1 MGRLFKEY
9 DKRQVTSLGGFW
21 RFIEDAERKGE
32 EEKWFN
38 TFPET
43 AEKMFVPS
51 CWNLKLGKLEYFG
64 AAWYE
69 REIDITSKNSLLE
82 FEGVLSYAKVWLDG
96 EYLGDHYGGYTAF
109 SFLLENIEIGIHRLT
124 VMVDNSADDATLPSD
139 VADWYRYGGI
149 IRDVKLHNL
158 NNTYISK
165 VHISY
170 DLSDN
175 LDSAEVLVKANIS
188 SLAGEREENI
198 TLKFGDSVVV
208 EQSVTLGEEKTFEF
222 KFSADNISLWDID
235 APNLYTVK
243 ISTSDD
249 DITDRIGF
257 RKIETKENKIF
268 LNGKSIFLK
277 GVNRH
282 EDHPEFGNAFPV
294 SLMQR
299 DLDII
304 KNLGCNTIRGSHY
317 PNSKEFLDLL
327 DENGILFWSEIPMWG
342 EQNVET
348 LNKPILLS
356 RALYMHTEMVEQY
369 FNHPSIIIWGMH
381 NEIETTEQI
390 AVTITEK
397 IYNLLKGSDTSR
409 LITYATDRAERDICF
424 KYCDF
429 ISINKYFGWYG
440 GGTDAWKGFFDEL
453 KVWFKE
459 QGVSEKAVVMSEFG
473 GAALYGNHTFD
484 NIKWS
489 EEYQANL
496 LSESIDAFIESG
508 MVCGTYV
515 WHFADARTIRPVTD
529 RARGFNNKGILNEY
543 RKPKAAYF
551 TVKEKYSKL

>member
-1 MGRLFKEY
+1 MGRLFKEHE
-9 DKRQVTSLGGFW
+9 KRQVSSLGGFW
-21 RFIEDAERKGE
+21 RFIEDAEKKGE
-32 EEKWFN
+32 QEEWFKN
-38 TFPET
+38 FPET
-43 AEKMFVPS
+43 KQKIFVPS
-51 CWNLKLGKLEYFG
+51 CWNCAFGKLEYFG
-64 AAWYE
+64 IAWYE

-96 EYLGDHYGGYTAF
+96 EYLGNHYGGYTSF
-109 SFLLENIEIGIHRLT
+109 SFALTDIEKGRHTLT

-158 NNTYISK
+158 KNTYISSM
-165 VHISY
+165 HISY
-170 DLSDN
+170 ELSKN

-188 SLAGEREENI
+188 SLGGERQENL
-198 TLKFGDSVVV
+198 TLKFDGKQVAQ
-208 EQSVTLGEEKTFEF
+208 QSVMLGEEKTFEF
-222 KFSADNISLWDID
+222 KFSAENISLWDID

-243 ISTSDD
+243 ISTGDD
-249 DITDRIGF
+249 DIIDRIGF

-294 SLMQR
+294 SLMQK
-299 DLDII
+299 DLDIV

-356 RALYMHTEMVEQY
+356 RALYMHTEMVNQY
-369 FNHPSIIIWGMH
+369 FNHPSIVIWGMH
-381 NEIETTEQI
+381 NEIETKEQI
-390 AVTITEK
+390 AVAITEK
-397 IYNLLKGSDTSR
+397 IYNLLKSLDSSR
-409 LITYATDRAERDICF
+409 LITYATDRAEKDICL

-489 EEYQANL
+489 EEYQSNL

-508 MVCGTYV
+508 MITGTYV

-551 TVKEKYSKL
+551 TVKEKYNKL

>member
-1 MGRLFKEY
+1 MSRLFKEH
-9 DKRQVTSLGGFW
+9 DKRQVVSLGGFW
-21 RFIEDAERKGE
+21 RFIEDAEGKGE
-32 EEKWFN
+32 SEEWFKN
-38 TFPET
+38 FPENT
-43 AEKMFVPS
+43 EKMFVPS
-51 CWNLKLGKLEYFG
+51 CWNLSLGKFEYFG
-64 AAWYE
+64 IAWYQ

-96 EYLGDHYGGYTAF
+96 EYLGDHYGGYTSFAF
-109 SFLLENIEIGIHRLT
+109 KLTNMEIGIHTLT
-124 VMVDNSADDATLPSD
+124 VMVDNSADDTTLPSD

-158 NNTYISK
+158 GNTYISSM
-165 VHISY
+165 HISY
-170 DLSDN
+170 ELSEKN
-175 LDSAEVLVKANIS
+175 DSARVFVKANIS
-188 SLAGEREENI
+188 SLIGERQENI
-198 TLKFGDSVVV
+198 TLNFDGK
-208 EQSVTLGEEKTFEF
+208 EIAKKTITLGDENAVEFEF
-222 KFSADNISLWDID
+222 SAENINPWDIG
-235 APNLYTVK
+235 APNLYTAK
-243 ISTSDD
+243 IATSDD
-249 DITDRIGF
+249 DLADRIGF
-257 RKIETKENKIF
+257 RRIETKENKIF
-268 LNGKSIFLK
+268 LNGKSVFLK

-294 SLMQR
+294 SLMQK

-342 EQNVET
+342 EQSVET
-348 LNKPILLS
+348 LEKPILLS
-356 RALYMHTEMVEQY
+356 RALYMHTEMVNQY
-369 FNHPSIIIWGMH
+369 FNHPSIVIWGMH
-381 NEIETTEQI
+381 NEIETKEQI
-390 AVTITEK
+390 AVDITEK
-397 IYNLLKGSDTSR
+397 IYKLLKSLDSSR
-409 LITYATDRAERDICF
+409 LITYATDRAEKDICL

-453 KVWFKE
+453 KVWFKK
-459 QGVSEKAVVMSEFG
+459 QGVKEKAVVMSEFG

-496 LSESIDAFIESG
+496 LSESMDAFIESG

-543 RKPKAAYF
+543 RKPKASYF
-551 TVKEKYSKL
+551 AVQEKYQKL